1 MLTRK
6 VPRHKVFGTQ
16 STSSRISS
24 PQSLLRHAELRFLPE
39 LFVTRSSSSQ
49 VFRHAQYIQPEFIVT
64 ISSARRVHPAGVS
77 RHNLFGTQSTSSRSF
92 SSQSL
97 RHAEYIQSDFL
108 ATRSSARRAAIPS
121 WITSSRSFSSQGHR
135 HAEYIQ
141 PEFLVTR
148 SSARRVYPVGAPRHN
163 LFGTQSCD
171 SSLDYI

>member
-1 MLTRK
+1 MTGHLAARRPQGLYWKDMLTRK

-39 LFVTRSSSSQ
+39 LLVTRSSSSQ
-49 VFRHAQYIQPEFIVT
+49 VLRHAQYIQPEFIVT

-97 RHAEYIQSDFL
+97 RHAEYIQSELL
-108 ATRSSARRAAIPS
+108 ATISSARRAAIPP
-121 WITSSRSFSSQGHR
+121 WITSSWSSSSQSKEGCATTHDR
-135 HAEYIQ
+135 
-141 PEFLVTR
+141 VTTSRTTSTR
-148 SSARRVYPVGAPRHN
+148 STVARE
-163 LFGTQSCD
+163 
-171 SSLDYI
+171 